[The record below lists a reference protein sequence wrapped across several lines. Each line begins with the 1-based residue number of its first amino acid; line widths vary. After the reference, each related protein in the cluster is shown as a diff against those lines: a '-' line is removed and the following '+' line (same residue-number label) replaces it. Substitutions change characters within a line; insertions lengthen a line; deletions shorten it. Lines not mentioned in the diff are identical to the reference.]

1 MTPKRG
7 CAAMEEQKVK
17 TNLYLSSELDDSLE
31 QFAERFKLSKNAITV
46 FALTK
51 LLMEMNVLQ
60 IDKEENKERNIIK
73 STDYC
78 DILKQATHRN
88 GDKAHKI
95 ERIFVKHK
103 EQIEIRFAYYKQKK
117 GKDYLIPRPLDVS
130 EDELFE
136 VMEEA
141 CKNGVFSSEF
151 KNRLKLLL

>member
-1 MTPKRG
+1 
-7 CAAMEEQKVK
+7 MEEQKVK
-17 TNLYLSSELDDSLE
+17 TNLYLSSELDDILE
-31 QFAERFKLSKNAITV
+31 QFAERFKLSKNAIAV

-51 LLMEMNVLQ
+51 LLMEMKVLH

-136 VMEEA
+136 VMQDA
-141 CKNGVFSSEF
+141 FQSGVFSNDF
-151 KNRLKLLL
+151 KEKMKLLL